1 MMPDTSQQNNTNGG
15 FGPHTNKRHA
25 MTEANRMTYAN
36 LPQPIG
42 EIFAFGDYAWCVL
55 MKVTNDT
62 PWCIYRWCK
71 DNDEVKIANAEM
83 NVLRRQNRIVDWNL
97 KEVHPGRSKLND

>member
-1 MMPDTSQQNNTNGG
+1 
-15 FGPHTNKRHA
+15 
-25 MTEANRMTYAN
+25 MTETHRMTYAN

-42 EIFAFGDYAWCVL
+42 EIFASGDYAWCVL
-55 MKVTNDT
+55 MKVTNNT

-71 DNDEVKIANAEM
+71 DNDEVKIANTEM

-97 KEVHPGRSKLND
+97 KEVHPGWSGSND